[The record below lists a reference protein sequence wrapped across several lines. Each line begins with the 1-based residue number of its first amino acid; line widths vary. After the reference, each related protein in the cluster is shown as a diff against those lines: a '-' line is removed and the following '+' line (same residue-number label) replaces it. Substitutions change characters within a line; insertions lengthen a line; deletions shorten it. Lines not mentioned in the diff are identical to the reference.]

1 MDMSLTIDQRAERLT
16 ELARASQDQPD
27 PVTDL
32 CLREWA
38 HPALSIEQQRE
49 HLTELIEAVNLRD
62 DLEAGWKDWWSVDPE
77 LRCPNRNEAAL
88 QMQHERVD
96 ELLRPLVYGPF
107 TPQRKER
114 TA

>member
-16 ELARASQDQPD
+16 ELAHVVQDQPD

-38 HPALSIEQQRE
+38 HPALTVEQQRD
-49 HLTELIEAVNLRD
+49 HLQELAQCVADRD
-62 DLEAGWKDWWSVDPE
+62 DLAAGWKDWWAIEPE
-77 LRCPNRNEAAL
+77 LTCPNKNEAAE
-88 QMQHERVD
+88 QIASERVD
-96 ELLRPLVYGPF
+96 EALRPLVYGPV

-114 TA
+114 AA

>member
-1 MDMSLTIDQRAERLT
+1 MSLTIDLRAERLT
-16 ELARASQDQPD
+16 DLARAVQDQPD

-38 HPALSIEQQRE
+38 HPALTVEQQRE
-49 HLTELIEAVNLRD
+49 HLAELAEAVNLRD
-62 DLEAGWKDWWSVDPE
+62 DLEAGWKDWTAVDPE
-77 LRCPNRNEAAL
+77 LCCPYRNEAAL

-114 TA
+114 AA